1 MEVSWVLVAGTVYP
15 FVLTLAS
22 LIACGFSDPGIIPR
36 GRPRSLTPQR
46 AYHRHHVFF
55 FFFIIIIIIITFHV
69 T

>member
-1 MEVSWVLVAGTVYP
+1 VQ

-55 FFFIIIIIIITFHV
+55 FIIIIITTTTTFHG